1 MTTYHVHLLEREMF
15 QTKAA
20 KKIKTH
26 TVYVQKL
33 YSENRVAYEIMWK
46 NMVQTVRP
54 QITSVT
60 RCTDIASWITTDT
73 HTQSEYVILRILL
86 FHGSN
91 GYAKVSVL
99 HLYVKFLSCLLMFPI
114 ISEYV
119 LLRIM
124 YRTTHR

>member
-20 KKIKTH
+20 QKIKTH
-26 TVYVQKL
+26 RVYVQKL

-73 HTQSEYVILRILL
+73 HTHNQ
-86 FHGSN
+86 N
-91 GYAKVSVL
+91 
-99 HLYVKFLSCLLMFPI
+99 M
-114 ISEYV
+114 
-119 LLRIM
+119 
-124 YRTTHR
+124 